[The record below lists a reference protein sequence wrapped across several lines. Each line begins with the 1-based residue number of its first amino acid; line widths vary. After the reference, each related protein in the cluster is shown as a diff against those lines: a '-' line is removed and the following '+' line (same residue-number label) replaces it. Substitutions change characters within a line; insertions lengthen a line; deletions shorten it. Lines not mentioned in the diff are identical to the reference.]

1 MLMQNMTD
9 AHKMFKMRDRTMKG
23 VAFKTGFGMK

>member
-1 MLMQNMTD
+1 MHNMTD